1 MKDIIAENKSAPEQ
15 IKNKTFIHPQDKQ
28 LADVTTDGFKLP
40 GLIDIHFHGAFGWD
54 FAFGNPQKIN
64 EMLDK
69 VLARGITGLFPT
81 LITCP
86 EEQRIQALRD
96 IAKVAADRKRLPV
109 IHGINLEGPFLAAEK
124 RGSHPEE
131 CLMAPTM
138 AMLEKWQAECNGL
151 IRIVT
156 IAPELP
162 GAIEFIREASKAGVI
177 IALGH
182 SNADWATTER
192 AIEAGAK
199 HVTHLFNAMPQL
211 NHRQPNLL
219 SCILTRRDDLSVE
232 IIGDCEHVAPELVK
246 FAFSIYENT
255 NIIVVSDAVAPTGMP
270 DGEYDLYN
278 NKLTKCAYRCCLK
291 STGHLFG
298 GGTMLTDCLPRLN
311 SEAGISW
318 GILGTS
324 VWRNPCNLMK
334 IEPPDTEVY
343 FDTSMKWLA
352 SRHRQTWFSPAADE

>member
-1 MKDIIAENKSAPEQ
+1 MRDTIVERKTVPSVIAG
-15 IKNKTFIHPQDKQ
+15 KTFIHPQDKQ
-28 LADVTTDGFKLP
+28 HTEAATDGFKLP
-40 GLIDIHFHGAFGWD
+40 GIIDIHFHGAFGWD
-54 FAFGNPQKIN
+54 FAFGNPQKID

-69 VLARGITGLFPT
+69 VLATGITGLFPT

-96 IAKVAADRKRLPV
+96 IARVAADRKRLPV
-109 IHGINLEGPFLAAEK
+109 IHGIHLEGPFLAKER

-151 IRIVT
+151 IRIIT

-162 GAIEFIREASKAGVI
+162 GAIDFIRAASKTGVI
-177 IALGH
+177 ISLGH
-182 SNADWATTER
+182 SNADWATTEK
-192 AIEAGAK
+192 AIEAGAR

-211 NHRQPNLL
+211 HHRQPNLL
-219 SCILTRRDDLSVE
+219 GCVLANRDLSVE
-232 IIGDCEHVAPELVK
+232 VIGDCEHVAPEMVKLV
-246 FAFSIYENT
+246 FSIYENT
-255 NIIVVSDAVAPTGMP
+255 QIIITSDAVAPTGMP
-270 DGEYDLYN
+270 DGEYELYN
-278 NKLTKCAYRCCLK
+278 TKLTKCGYRCCLA

-298 GGTMLTDCLPRLN
+298 GGTMLADCLPRL
-311 SEAGISW
+311 SQEAGISW
-318 GILGTS
+318 GLLGTS

-343 FDTSMKWLA
+343 FDSAMKWLA
-352 SRHRQTWFSPAADE
+352 SRHRQAWYVSATDE